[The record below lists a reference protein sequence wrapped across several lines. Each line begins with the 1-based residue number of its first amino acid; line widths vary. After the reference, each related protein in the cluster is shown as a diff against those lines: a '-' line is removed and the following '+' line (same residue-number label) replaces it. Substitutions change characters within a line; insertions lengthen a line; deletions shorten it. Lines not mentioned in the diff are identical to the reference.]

1 MKHVP
6 FLLPL
11 CFMIMKCSAWRYQ
24 STIILFPKKET
35 HSIEIKLIT
44 VDAEHICSTLNHHKQ
59 LVYMLFA
66 L

>member
-1 MKHVP
+1 MKHTCAFSLAFMFYDNEIFCMEVSKVP
-6 FLLPL
+6 
-11 CFMIMKCSAWRYQ
+11 Y
-24 STIILFPKKET
+24 FPREEI

-44 VDAEHICSTLNHHKQ
+44 ADAKHICSTLNHHKQ